1 MARTE
6 GQKLTLLYV
15 KDYLERNSHQEH
27 PVSAQE
33 LISFLE
39 GKGITCDRRTIYA
52 NVRALQDFGMDI
64 VNLKGPKGGYYVASG
79 TFQTPELKLLIDAV
93 QSARFLTQKKS
104 RELTKKLMGQCNR
117 YDESLLGRQVVVQ
130 GRAKSM
136 NESIYYN
143 IDAIQEAIVN
153 NRKITFQYFDWDISH
168 KQSFRPGPY
177 EASPYALCMDSE
189 NYYLLAHSDR
199 HGVTHYRVDRMLRI
213 AMLEEKRTPCPELSG
228 EALKRY
234 GQKMFQMFS
243 GETER
248 VKLRMVNRFAGIV
261 FDRFGEDTMLIP
273 DGDDHF
279 VFTADVAVSPMFL
292 SWVMGFG
299 KDAEIMFPERVRMA
313 CSDLCREILNQYLDK
328 QYGQGD
334 QGLEE

>member
-6 GQKLTLLYV
+6 GQKLTLLYI
-15 KDYLERNSHQEH
+15 KDYLERNSHEEH
-27 PVSAQE
+27 PVSSQE
-33 LISFLE
+33 LMEHLA
-39 GKGITCDRRTIYA
+39 GKGITCDRRTIYS
-52 NVRALQDFGMDI
+52 NVRALQEFGMDI
-64 VNLKGPKGGYYVASG
+64 VNCKGAKGGFYVASG

-93 QSARFLTQKKS
+93 QSARFLTQRKS

-117 YDESLLGRQVVVQ
+117 YDESLLGRQVVVP

-153 NRKITFQYFDWDISH
+153 NRKISFQYFDWNTEH
-168 KQSFRPGPY
+168 KQVFRPGPY

-199 HGVTHYRVDRMLRI
+199 HGVTHYRVDRMMKI
-213 AMLEEKRTPCPELSG
+213 EKLEEKRTPCPELSG
-228 EALKRY
+228 QALKHY

-248 VKLRMVNRFAGIV
+248 VKIRMVNRFAGIV

-273 DGDDHF
+273 DGQEHF

-299 KDAEIMFPERVRMA
+299 KEAEIVYPEWVRAA
-313 CSDLCREILNQYLDK
+313 CADLCKEILSQY
-328 QYGQGD
+328 
-334 QGLEE
+334 E